1 MPSARTPP
9 AASITRSG
17 SRRRPRARDEA
28 RQVRNQP
35 AGGTAPSGPA
45 PSRAAL
51 WRGDVWQIAALAWPV
66 LIGQLAVLGFSTVDT
81 VLVGRTSATDLAAL
95 AVGSAAYITVFIGL
109 MGVVLAIGPI
119 VGQLY
124 GARRLAEAGDQLH
137 QSVWLAIGL
146 SVIGSTVLVFPAPF
160 LAMSRATPEVAEKI
174 RAYLLALAFALPA
187 SLLFTAYRGFNNA
200 VSRPKAVMAL
210 QLAGLGL
217 KVPLS
222 AAMVS
227 GVPALGVPAL
237 GVTGCGLSTLVAM
250 WAQAIAAWVVL
261 RNDRFYDRFEL
272 RGHGLN
278 RPRQEALSGL
288 LRLGVPMGLTI
299 LIEVTG
305 FAFMA
310 IFIARLGTTPVA
322 GHQIAVNLVSMMFM
336 MPMALANATSTLV
349 AQRLGG
355 DGIADARRLGLH
367 GLQVTLAMAALL
379 GSLVYLARA
388 PIVRLYTADAAVASV
403 ALTLLSWVTLFHLSD
418 ALQTLAQSVLRAW
431 RITMVSLVVFALSMW
446 GLGLGGG
453 YVLAFDAWGI
463 APPSW
468 RGATGFW
475 VASTGGLFG
484 AGVALTAFLL
494 WMQRE
499 RSREAHAGG
508 QRPITRQS

>member
-1 MPSARTPP
+1 MTNP
-9 AASITRSG
+9 
-17 SRRRPRARDEA
+17 
-28 RQVRNQP
+28 Q
-35 AGGTAPSGPA
+35 AGAA

-51 WRGDVWQIAALAWPV
+51 WRDDARQIAALAWPV

-81 VLVGRTSATDLAAL
+81 VLVGRYSATDLAAL

-119 VGQLY
+119 AGQLY
-124 GARRLAEAGDQLH
+124 GAKRLGEAGHQLH
-137 QSVWLAIGL
+137 QGVWLALGL

-160 LAMSRATPEVAEKI
+160 LALSRATPEVAEKI
-174 RAYLLALAFALPA
+174 RAYLLALAAALPA
-187 SLLFTAYRGFNNA
+187 SLLFTVYRGFNIA

-222 AAMVS
+222 AALVF
-227 GVPALGVPAL
+227 GVPVLGLPAL

-250 WAQAIAAWVVL
+250 WAQAIAAFAVL
-261 RNDRFYDRFEL
+261 RSDRFYDRFAL
-272 RGHGLN
+272 RRLD
-278 RPRQEALSGL
+278 RPRLDAIAAL

-336 MPMALANATSTLV
+336 VPLSLANATSTLV
-349 AQRLGG
+349 AQRLG
-355 DGIADARRLGLH
+355 ADHLGEASRLGVH
-367 GLQVTLAMAALL
+367 GLQVTLLLAALV

-418 ALQTLAQSVLRAW
+418 ALQTLAQFVLRAW
-431 RITMVSLVVFALSMW
+431 RITVVSLVVFALSMW

-475 VASTGGLFG
+475 IASTGGLFS

-494 WMQRE
+494 WMQRQ
-499 RSREAHAGG
+499 RAREAHA
-508 QRPITRQS
+508 SASS